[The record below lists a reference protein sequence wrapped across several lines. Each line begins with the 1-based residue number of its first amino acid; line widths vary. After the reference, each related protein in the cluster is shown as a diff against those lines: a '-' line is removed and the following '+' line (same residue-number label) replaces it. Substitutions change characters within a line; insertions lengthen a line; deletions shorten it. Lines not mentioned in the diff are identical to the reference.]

1 MNGMNS
7 LVTRKIGV
15 NVMIIDFTD
24 EELDVIY
31 DALDEMRISTDDEKT
46 AIVIGNITNKMMEA
60 CENGS

>member
-1 MNGMNS
+1 
-7 LVTRKIGV
+7 
-15 NVMIIDFTD
+15 MIIDFTD

-46 AIVIGNITNKMMEA
+46 VIVIGNITNKMMVA

>member
-1 MNGMNS
+1 MNS

-15 NVMIIDFTD
+15 NIMIIDFTD

-46 AIVIGNITNKMMEA
+46 VIVIGNITNKMMEA
-60 CENGS
+60 CENGG

>member
-15 NVMIIDFTD
+15 NIMIIDFTD

-46 AIVIGNITNKMMEA
+46 VIVIGNITNKMMEA
-60 CENGS
+60 CENGG

>member
-1 MNGMNS
+1 
-7 LVTRKIGV
+7 
-15 NVMIIDFTD
+15 MIIDFTD

-46 AIVIGNITNKMMEA
+46 VIVIGNITNKLMEA

>member
-7 LVTRKIGV
+7 LVIRKIGV

-46 AIVIGNITNKMMEA
+46 VIVIGNITNKMMEA

>member
-1 MNGMNS
+1 MNS
-7 LVTRKIGV
+7 LVIRKIGV

-46 AIVIGNITNKMMEA
+46 VLVIGNITDKMFEA
-60 CENGS
+60 SKNDS

>member
-1 MNGMNS
+1 MNGMNN

-15 NVMIIDFTD
+15 NIMIIDFTD

-46 AIVIGNITNKMMEA
+46 VIVIGNITNKMMEA
-60 CENGS
+60 CENGG

>member
-1 MNGMNS
+1 
-7 LVTRKIGV
+7 
-15 NVMIIDFTD
+15 MIIDFTD

-46 AIVIGNITNKMMEA
+46 VTVIGNITNKMMEA

>member
-1 MNGMNS
+1 MNN

-15 NVMIIDFTD
+15 NIMIIDFTD

-46 AIVIGNITNKMMEA
+46 VIVIGNITNKMMEA

>member
-1 MNGMNS
+1 
-7 LVTRKIGV
+7 
-15 NVMIIDFTD
+15 MIIDFTD

>member
-1 MNGMNS
+1 
-7 LVTRKIGV
+7 
-15 NVMIIDFTD
+15 MIIDFTD

-46 AIVIGNITNKMMEA
+46 VIVIKNITNKMMEA

>member
-15 NVMIIDFTD
+15 NIMIIDFTD

-46 AIVIGNITNKMMEA
+46 VIVIGNITNKMMEA

>member
-46 AIVIGNITNKMMEA
+46 VIVIGNITNKMMEA